1 MSVMEVILLERI
13 ESLGQMG
20 DVVKVKPGFARNY
33 LLPTKKALRATKQNR
48 EYFETQRTQLEA
60 QNLKRRQDAEA
71 VSAKMTDVSVIIL
84 RQAGEAGQLYG
95 SVSTRDIADAV
106 TAAGFTIERRQV
118 LLDTPIKS
126 RGLYKTRVALH
137 PEVIVTVTVNV
148 AQSQEA
154 AEAQAVGKA
163 PTEVEAEA
171 EAVEAAAAAAPS
183 AAAETPAAAAA
194 EPTAAAEPAPKKA
207 RKKKGEE

>member
-13 ESLGQMG
+13 EALGQMG
-20 DVVKVKPGFARNY
+20 DVVKVKPGYARNY
-33 LLPTKKALRATKQNR
+33 LLPHKKALRATKQNR

-71 VSAKMTDVSVIIL
+71 VAAKMTDVSVVIL

-95 SVSTRDIADAV
+95 SVSTRDIAEAV
-106 TAAGFTIERRQV
+106 TAAGFTVDRRQV

-126 RGLYKTRVALH
+126 RGLYKTRLALH
-137 PEVIVTVTVNV
+137 PEVIVTVAVNV
-148 AQSQEA
+148 AQSQE
-154 AEAQAVGKA
+154 EADAQTSGKTPA
-163 PTEVEAEA
+163 QVEAEA
-171 EAVEAAAAAAPS
+171 EAAEAAAAAAE
-183 AAAETPAAAAA
+183 APAAAPAPEAA
-194 EPTAAAEPAPKKA
+194 EPAAEPAPKKA